1 MRRRRTCN
9 QKHGKTCKYIQKQQS
24 KHMHA
29 HGKAH
34 VEKTGPT
41 THHAAPPLHPAD
53 ARGTAGTVRGLSYD
67 LLANTPHFHTL
78 NPLITGTLQARRLQ
92 GGRLL
97 QLPARRRRHRQGGKA
112 PEQRRHG
119 D

>member
-1 MRRRRTCN
+1 
-9 QKHGKTCKYIQKQQS
+9 
-24 KHMHA
+24 MHA

-41 THHAAPPLHPAD
+41 THHAAPPIHPAD
-53 ARGTAGTVRGLSYD
+53 ARGTAGTVRGLSYG
-67 LLANTPHFHTL
+67 LLATTPHFHTL

-97 QLPARRRRHRQGGKA
+97 QLPARRRRQRQGGKA